1 VRPPG
6 GRRCDRSP
14 AVWAVEL
21 DAKKADV
28 ERRIAVAAAAR
39 DCPADLGRQPRFWSD
54 HIRATN
60 LVSCIYGAGVYSAL
74 NLGNCAQGRF
84 RLPERAPRSS
94 QADAASHL
102 PGAAWTGRNTSLTI
116 SSPGLTTAKAGRSAR
131 VKRKLHATKEA
142 VQVMSS
148 SADSAEADSM
158 SSDPAALGR
167 DIEEV
172 RGELANTVEALAA
185 KADVKSR
192 VQQKVQE
199 LKGRATHKAQ
209 EVRAQAM
216 AKVPQLTTTAQ
227 QKAQQVQRVVERK
240 PGAAV
245 GAVLAVL
252 GLLVLGCRRRQ
263 RRREKD

>member
-1 VRPPG
+1 
-6 GRRCDRSP
+6 
-14 AVWAVEL
+14 
-21 DAKKADV
+21 
-28 ERRIAVAAAAR
+28 
-39 DCPADLGRQPRFWSD
+39 
-54 HIRATN
+54 
-60 LVSCIYGAGVYSAL
+60 
-74 NLGNCAQGRF
+74 
-84 RLPERAPRSS
+84 
-94 QADAASHL
+94 
-102 PGAAWTGRNTSLTI
+102 LTI
-116 SSPGLTTAKAGRSAR
+116 SSPGLTTAKAGRSAH

-148 SADSAEADSM
+148 SADSAEAGSM

-172 RGELANTVEALAA
+172 RGELANTVEVLAA

-227 QKAQQVQRVVERK
+227 QKAQQVQRVVQRK